1 MEYSQFKVG
10 VDARIY
16 FQNRNL
22 AEAVYSEHFFDSDYG
37 EEQQTLESYLITE
50 LIRAE
55 VIFLKFPFSAMRMKQ
70 IPHFGIF
77 LEGVGDW
84 YSVSHT
90 GADICIKLGCSA
102 DLLSPHTSVYE
113 LSEHHKAAAADS
125 TIILSTI
132 ASHRIS
138 YQTFFI

>member
-22 AEAVYSEHFFDSDYG
+22 AEAIYREHFFDSNYG

-50 LIRAE
+50 LIRAD
-55 VIFLKFPFSAMRMKQ
+55 VTILKGRLSIMRMKK
-70 IPHFGIF
+70 IPHFGTF

-84 YSVSHT
+84 YSVSNT
-90 GADICIKLGCSA
+90 GADICIELGCSI
-102 DLLSPHTSVYE
+102 DLLSPHTSIYE